1 MLYKFGVHYTNN
13 ISALHF
19 FLYIHLFIY
28 FLYFSIYSIYVYTM
42 EIENFTLNVHQA
54 TYKWYS

>member
-1 MLYKFGVHYTNN
+1 
-13 ISALHF
+13 
-19 FLYIHLFIY
+19 
-28 FLYFSIYSIYVYTM
+28 M